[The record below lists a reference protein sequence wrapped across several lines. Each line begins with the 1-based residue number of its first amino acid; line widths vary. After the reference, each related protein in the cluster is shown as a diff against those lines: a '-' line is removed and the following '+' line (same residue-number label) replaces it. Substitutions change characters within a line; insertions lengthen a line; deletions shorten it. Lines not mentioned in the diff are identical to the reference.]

1 MPLIQGMI
9 GNDLIVLG
17 QNYEDRRVEVVRY
30 DELIRSS
37 DEYLGD
43 YEPSQEI
50 REKYDFE

>member
-1 MPLIQGMI
+1 MRFHARPDFGTFTSASQVQL
-9 GNDLIVLG
+9 D
-17 QNYEDRRVEVVRY
+17 VRY